1 MNGLQTSDELI
12 LSLKK
17 RMVVQRTTSEAGG
30 PALNLYYGDKE
41 ISFDEPELFAFGE
54 TLATQSH
61 FTAGAAVE
69 WSGGQ
74 NWATLKPLLEH
85 LIAEGILK
93 HASDATVADDVP
105 DSMVCPSPLPESSCT
120 RPRTWNECE
129 AITGELTGR
138 PVEVGYLELVIPV
151 FRVAHIALDADG
163 RQVGEANVFPRSLRL
178 DAPTTWLTCAYPGTR
193 HMSDRPMNVTALKA
207 MRLHWKQM
215 MATLSRI
222 RAGFLQRFPDA
233 AEGWTVGRV
242 ERLATMVL
250 AVPTYQLVKADGLA
264 NGQLHPALSSLFR
277 VTDGLR
283 MTMHQMLFV
292 PIGEPTMPAD
302 APLTSDQIFEY
313 AERNYSFHSETGV
326 CAGPQHM
333 IQQFIR
339 VLLDGEGAEQAD
351 QFAFDAPVAAA
362 LAEMDA
368 AFDYGL
374 YGLQVYG
381 AFFSLWPA
389 MTRAYEQLGD
399 IAEAGAAAGVDGL
412 APFRDRLRERV
423 DGMRRGTYLATEEWR
438 VHREQVY
445 ADMYEQCGRGLSV
458 PDAMPP
464 LAAQLAVAPGPR
476 LAEMEGALTGVLADR
491 FAAAENHTAIVEMA
505 RHLVHF
511 FATTQAI
518 IRAACVPQTR
528 INQMLGRPAPT
539 RPFGADEADVHNLLQ
554 GAELRRLPY
563 LVDELADVLDLE
575 ITIDACRID
584 VKDRRIATAC
594 V

>member
-1 MNGLQTSDELI
+1 VTGLQASDELV

-17 RMVVQRTTSEAGG
+17 RMVVQRSTSEAGG

-41 ISFDEPELFAFGE
+41 VSFDEPELFAFGE
-54 TLATQSH
+54 TLATQSR
-61 FTAGAAVE
+61 FTAGDAVR
-69 WSGGQ
+69 WSEGQ
-74 NWATLKPLLEH
+74 DWATIKPLLEH

-93 HASDATVADDVP
+93 LERDATLAGDVP
-105 DSMVCPSPLPESSCT
+105 DSMVCPSPLPESTCVT
-120 RPRTWNECE
+120 PRTWDECE
-129 AITGELTGR
+129 LITGELTGR

-163 RQVGEANVFPRSLRL
+163 RQVGEANVFPRALRV

-215 MATLSRI
+215 MAALSRI

-264 NGQLHPALSSLFR
+264 NGELHPALSSLFR

-326 CAGPQHM
+326 CGGPKHM
-333 IQQFIR
+333 IQQFMR
-339 VLLDGEGAEQAD
+339 VLLDNEGAEQAD
-351 QFAFDAPVAAA
+351 RFAFDAPVASA

-374 YGLQVYG
+374 CGLQVYG

-389 MTRAYEQLGD
+389 MTRAYEELRD
-399 IAEAGAAAGVDGL
+399 IAETGAAAGVEGL
-412 APFRDRLRERV
+412 APFRDRLRDRV
-423 DGMRRGTYLATEEWR
+423 DAMQRGTYLATESWR
-438 VHREQVY
+438 LHREQVY
-445 ADMYEQCGRGLSV
+445 ADMYEQCGRGLAACHPV
-458 PDAMPP
+458 PP
-464 LAAQLAVAPGPR
+464 LAAQLTVVPSPM
-476 LAEMEGALTGVLADR
+476 LAETERGLAVVLAER
-491 FAAAENHTAIVEMA
+491 FGAAANHASIVEMA
-505 RHLVHF
+505 RRLVHF
-511 FATTQAI
+511 FATTQAVV
-518 IRAACVPQTR
+518 RAACVPQAR
-528 INQMLGRPAPT
+528 INQMLGRPVPT
-539 RPFGADEADVHNLLQ
+539 RAFGAAEADVHNLLQ
-554 GAELRRLPY
+554 GADRRRLPY
-563 LVDELADVLDLE
+563 LLDELADVLDLD
-575 ITIDACRID
+575 ITIDVCRID
-584 VKDRRIATAC
+584 VKDRRAAAVC